1 MANTKAAEK
10 AIRQNERRRA
20 RNRWFVSRTRTFA
33 KKALKAIQSGDAQAA
48 QAAFVEA
55 QSAFDKAAAKGI
67 IHKNNAARHKSR
79 LAARLKAMT
88 TSAAAPSS
96 PTSR

>member
-33 KKALKAIQSGDAQAA
+33 KKALKAIQSGDAEAA
-48 QAAFVEA
+48 RAAFVEA

-67 IHKNNAARHKSR
+67 IHKNNAARHKAR
-79 LAARLKAMT
+79 LAARLKAMSGT
-88 TSAAAPSS
+88 PAASS
-96 PTSR
+96 PR